1 MTGFGRSKKMV
12 DDTTVTVEMKTVNHR
27 FSEYH
32 IRIPRPLLYLEDR
45 IKKQVNPYI
54 SRGRIEIF
62 VMIEG
67 NNLLKRRLNVD
78 WTLIDEYYHFIEDL
92 KEKYH
97 INKDHELSHF
107 LMKEVLIHI
116 EEVEEENKELESVIL
131 QAVDEA
137 AKHLY
142 EMRKVEG
149 EILEKDLYNHLRKM
163 ENLTTELEQY
173 APKVVEIY
181 RERLLKKMEEYV
193 QSMFDE
199 SRILTEVAIFADRS
213 DITEEITRLK
223 SHIQQFETILQENGP
238 VGRKLDFLL
247 QEMNREVNTVGS
259 KGNDS
264 NIAKLVV
271 EMKSNLEKMREQVQN
286 VE

>member
-32 IRIPRPLLYLEDR
+32 IRIPRPFLYLEDR

-107 LMKEVLIHI
+107 LMKEDLIHI

-193 QSMFDE
+193 QSMSDE